1 MHNTVTVLNA
11 TALYILKGL
20 RYEFYVMCIL
30 PRLKKNKTLHDLRGA
45 GETGWG
51 RYEKKILILRK
62 WSQVTSMRPR
72 ACFNSG
78 YINKGIRK
86 RIKGETIVF

>member
-1 MHNTVTVLNA
+1 MHF
-11 TALYILKGL
+11 ALI
-20 RYEFYVMCIL
+20 
-30 PRLKKNKTLHDLRGA
+30 KKNTLHDLRGA

-51 RYEKKILILRK
+51 RCEKKILILRK

-78 YINKGIRK
+78 CYINKGIRK
-86 RIKGETIVF
+86 RTKGRESFVFEMSILK